1 MKFLFLR
8 IILPVLLFLIV
19 RAVVKAVFSAS
30 GPVEKPVEGGR
41 VPASGELKKDPV
53 CGTFVAAAGSVQ
65 QRVGKETVYFCS
77 EECRGKFRG
86 SS

>member
-8 IILPVLLFLIV
+8 IILPLLLFLIV

-30 GPVEKPVEGGR
+30 GPAEKPIEPTR

-86 SS
+86 